1 MATLYLMNLE
11 DRVDLARNQLGLVI
25 LRLRAVKQSQG
36 EEVERAVSLATAQLE
51 NISELIAR

>member
-11 DRVDLARNQLGLVI
+11 DRVDLARNQLDLVI
-25 LRLRAVKQSQG
+25 LRLRALKQDRG
-36 EEVERAVSLATAQLE
+36 EEVDRAVSQATAQLE